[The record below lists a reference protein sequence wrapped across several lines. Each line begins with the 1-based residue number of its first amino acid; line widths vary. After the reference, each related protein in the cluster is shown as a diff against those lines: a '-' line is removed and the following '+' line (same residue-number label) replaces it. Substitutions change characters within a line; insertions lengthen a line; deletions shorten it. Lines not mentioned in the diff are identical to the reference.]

1 MKKHRGAQP
10 RAGDEVHL
18 FMMKTSIFIRLG
30 LLLLCGSLPPAAI
43 LGQTSTPAPQA
54 APSTEAIDWNR
65 ARQLHQ
71 RVQNGETLSPED
83 KAYYE
88 RARAMRGRAGGGPG
102 AGPQRKAPDHLPPLT
117 DLGAD
122 GKYED
127 QDGGLY
133 GGGMNTPPEA
143 HRKTAQTQLESIQPL
158 DKDGKPSATGTIA
171 FVSISMS
178 NATQEFSYF
187 KRIADASPK
196 KSPKVTIVD
205 CAQGG
210 QAMAEWAPP
219 DARPWEQAKERLA
232 SAGVSP
238 QQVQV
243 AWVKLA
249 NKGPGGTL
257 QEHGKKLEADT
268 LKVLQNA
275 KALFPNLRIAYLGSR
290 TYGGYANGNLN
301 PEPYAY
307 ESAYPARWLIQ
318 RQISG
323 DAELALTKTP
333 LLLWGPYLWAEGEKG
348 RKIDD
353 LKWERSDFV
362 GDGVHPSETGR
373 AKVANL
379 LLNFLTEDA
388 LAKGWFGRQVEK

>member
-1 MKKHRGAQP
+1 MA
-10 RAGDEVHL
+10 
-18 FMMKTSIFIRLG
+18 MKTFASIRLS
-30 LLLLCGSLPPAAI
+30 LLLLCSTFALSSGSVLGQAGAPTSPAA
-43 LGQTSTPAPQA
+43 PA
-54 APSTEAIDWNR
+54 TEAIDWNR

-71 RVQNGETLSPED
+71 RVQSGEKLSAED
-83 KAYYE
+83 QAYYD
-88 RARAMRGRAGGGPG
+88 RARASRGRSGGGS
-102 AGPQRKAPDHLPPLT
+102 QRKAPDHLPPVT
-117 DLGAD
+117 DLGAND
-122 GKYED
+122 KYEG

-143 HRKTAQTQLESIQPL
+143 HRKAAMTQLEAIHPL
-158 DKDGKPSATGTIA
+158 DKDGKPSPTGTIV

-187 KRIADASPK
+187 KRLADASPK

-219 DARPWEQAKERLA
+219 DAQPWTQAKSRLA
-232 SAGVSP
+232 GAGVTP

-249 NKGPGGTL
+249 NKGPGGSL
-257 QEHGKKLEADT
+257 QDHGKKLEADT

-275 KALFPNLRIAYLGSR
+275 KGLFPNLRIAYLGSR

-318 RQISG
+318 RQIIG
-323 DAELALTKTP
+323 AAELALTKSP

-353 LKWERSDFV
+353 LKWDRSDFV
-362 GDGVHPSETGR
+362 GDGVHPSDTGR

-379 LLNFLTEDA
+379 LLNFLTEDP
-388 LAKGWFGRQVEK
+388 LAKGWFGK